1 MAYQELSRCG
11 MTDAEL
17 MKAVAQKDRDAF
29 REIMQRYQTR
39 VYRLAYRFTGSRDS
53 AAELVQDIF
62 FKLYLAAPRYKPEA
76 RFFTWLYRIAA
87 NHCLNY
93 KRELKTSPLQQKI
106 ETPEPYRGLAADH
119 ESPGT
124 QLDLLEGQERA
135 RAVRQALDRLP
146 ERQRMALMLLRFEDC
161 SYREIAQTLECSV
174 AAVESLI
181 HRAME
186 ALKNHL
192 SPFMEQE

>member
-1 MAYQELSRCG
+1 MAYQELSLG
-11 MTDAEL
+11 SMTDEEL
-17 MKAVAQKDRDAF
+17 LKAVAEKDRNAF
-29 REIMQRYQTR
+29 GEIMQRYQTR

-53 AAELVQDIF
+53 AAELVQEIF
-62 FKLYLAAPRYKPEA
+62 FKVYLAAPRYRPEA

-93 KRELKTSPLQQKI
+93 KRELKTSPLHQTI
-106 ETPEPYRGLAADH
+106 ESPEPYRDLAADH
-119 ESPGT
+119 AARGT

-146 ERQRMALMLLRFEDC
+146 ERQRMALILLRFEDR

-174 AAVESLI
+174 AAVESLV

-186 ALKNHL
+186 ALKGYL
-192 SPFMEQE
+192 SPFMEQG